1 MKISILHVQWE
12 EKSGK
17 IQISH
22 AGRINWILPAW
33 EIWIF
38 PDFSSHL
45 CWETWGIQ
53 HFNFWLDL
61 GEGELMIA
69 FALYLLRQG
78 YRPEQITVI
87 TMYTGQLLEVK
98 RQVRGLLDGSIPF
111 PLKADPARLSWLKP
125 TLEKLGAI
133 RVCAVDNFQG
143 EENDIILLS
152 LVRSNKDQQIGFLA
166 EDNRICVA
174 LSRAK
179 LGILWKIFRE

>member
-1 MKISILHVQWE
+1 
-12 EKSGK
+12 
-17 IQISH
+17 
-22 AGRINWILPAW
+22 
-33 EIWIF
+33 
-38 PDFSSHL
+38 
-45 CWETWGIQ
+45 
-53 HFNFWLDL
+53 
-61 GEGELMIA
+61 MIA

-98 RQVRGLLDGSIPF
+98 RQVRELVDRNAPF
-111 PLKADPARLSWLKP
+111 PLQADAAQLPLLRP
-125 TLEKLGAI
+125 TLEKLRAI

-152 LVRSNKDQQIGFLA
+152 LVRSNKEQQIGFLA

-179 LGILWKIFRE
+179 LGIY